1 MSAGVGAI
9 IVAAGS
15 GQRAGV
21 DKIVVSLRAKPL
33 IAWSADVCQAC
44 DSISQMVIVLNK
56 GNFDFVKKL
65 AMERGWSKSR
75 LCLGG
80 AKRRDSVREGLKVLE
95 GCQWVVI
102 HDGARPFLTAEL
114 IHRGLEAAQETG
126 AAIAAVPAKET
137 VKFCD
142 TDMVVGKTLPRDM
155 IWIAQTPQVFRFDI
169 IADAHARV
177 KDDDVTDD
185 AELVERLGY
194 TVRLYMGSYGNIKI
208 TTPEDFLL
216 AEIIA
221 GEHRDNASRPG
232 V

>member
-1 MSAGVGAI
+1 MSAEVGAI

-15 GQRAGV
+15 GQRMGM
-21 DKIVVSLRAKPL
+21 DKMLLPLRDKPL

-44 DSISQMVIVLNK
+44 DLISQTVIVLNK
-56 GNFDFVKKL
+56 SNFDFVRRL
-65 AMERGWSKSR
+65 AAERGWSKFR

-80 AKRRDSVREGLKVLE
+80 AKRRDSVREGLKLLD

-114 IHRGLEAAQETG
+114 IYRGLEAAQETG
-126 AAIAAVPAKET
+126 AAIAAVPAKDT

-142 TDMVVGKTLPRDM
+142 TDMVVSRTLPRDM
-155 IWIAQTPQVFRFDI
+155 IWLAQTPQVFRFDI
-169 IADAHARV
+169 IAAAHARV
-177 KDDDVTDD
+177 KDDVTDD

-194 TVRLYMGSYGNIKI
+194 TVRLYMGSYGNIKV
-208 TTPEDFLL
+208 TTPEDLLL

-221 GEHRDNASRPG
+221 GEHKDNASRSG
-232 V
+232 L